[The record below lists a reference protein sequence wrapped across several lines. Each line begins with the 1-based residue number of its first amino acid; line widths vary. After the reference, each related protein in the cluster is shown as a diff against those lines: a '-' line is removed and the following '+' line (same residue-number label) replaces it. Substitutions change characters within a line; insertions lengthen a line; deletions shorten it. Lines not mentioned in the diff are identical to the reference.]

1 MKKITMKKIMYWLL
15 GETAGRTS
23 VAIWKRLWGVPVE
36 AGGKVAEKVAQEAIK
51 SMQISNVQLST
62 AVAKVVATYELAQQK
77 YNNKLGEFQ
86 NAEKQAQLAYNQGN
100 EEAARLAI
108 TKAIAIEKIL
118 PQLSERVEAAQI
130 TMNKA
135 KAKLRREREKLE
147 AYKLDLENLEA
158 LTQINQAMAEIGN
171 IQTELDIDSSSAQ
184 TQFAEAQTSINKK
197 ALFEDAKVELGENPS
212 EALTDEI
219 NALSLEAEIASRF
232 QKFSNQ
238 KSEK

>member
-1 MKKITMKKIMYWLL
+1 MYWLL

-219 NALSLEAEIASRF
+219 NALSLEAEITSRF

-238 KSEK
+238 KSEIST